1 MIKEATLA
9 SGCFWCTETLFSRM
23 QGVISSMPGYSG
35 GSVKN
40 PAYREVC
47 NGTTGHAECVHLKFD
62 DDIISFQTLIEV
74 FFDMHDPTTLNRQ
87 GADVGTQ
94 YRSAIFYHDEE
105 QHQIAMHVMSSAS
118 KKFENSIVT
127 ELSPFTEFYIAEV
140 EHHDYYNQN
149 QSQPYCNLVISPKVK
164 KLMTSYT
171 ALLKE

>member
-62 DDIISFQTLIEV
+62 DDIISF
-74 FFDMHDPTTLNRQ
+74 
-87 GADVGTQ
+87 
-94 YRSAIFYHDEE
+94 
-105 QHQIAMHVMSSAS
+105 
-118 KKFENSIVT
+118 
-127 ELSPFTEFYIAEV
+127 
-140 EHHDYYNQN
+140 HDYLFCLARKICKDTDNDE
-149 QSQPYCNLVISPKVK
+149 VK
-164 KLMTSYT
+164 WIPRI
-171 ALLKE
+171 